1 MSSVTHATALNAL
14 LLTGA
19 IFGFFYAY
27 AFSAMWGLD
36 AIDPRAAIKAMQA
49 INSEVR
55 NAAFMPAF
63 LLTPVALFATAALL
77 YLTGQKALWFAAA
90 GAVYLFGGLV
100 LTVVVHIPMNEALAV
115 IDVPTDRAATAS
127 IWAAYSPDWQTW
139 NIVRTGASG
148 AALLLAGI
156 GLLRIS

>member
-1 MSSVTHATALNAL
+1 MVGGL
-14 LLTGA
+14 GR
-19 IFGFFYAY
+19 GFADQCTKQRRD
-27 AFSAMWGLD
+27 AFAPARRQGSA
-36 AIDPRAAIKAMQA
+36 Q
-49 INSEVR
+49 N
-55 NAAFMPAF
+55 
-63 LLTPVALFATAALL
+63 
-77 YLTGQKALWFAAA
+77 ALWFAAA

-115 IDVPTDRAATAS
+115 IDVPTDRAAAAS

-139 NIVRTGASG
+139 NIARTGTSG